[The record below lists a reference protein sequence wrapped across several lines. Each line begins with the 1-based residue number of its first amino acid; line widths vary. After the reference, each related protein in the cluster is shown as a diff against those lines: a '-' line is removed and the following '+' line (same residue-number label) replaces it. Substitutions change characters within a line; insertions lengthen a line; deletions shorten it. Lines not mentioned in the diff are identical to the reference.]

1 MAPLGL
7 RNDGENL
14 RVDTDDVAYL
24 WEPSQWSKASQMLAN
39 AAWEISLSTDFDLDN
54 SRVDHDCYFS
64 KMMENIR
71 WRLLALSDGVK
82 NTT

>member
-1 MAPLGL
+1 
-7 RNDGENL
+7 
-14 RVDTDDVAYL
+14 
-24 WEPSQWSKASQMLAN
+24 MLAN

-54 SRVDHDCYFS
+54 SRVDHDRYFS